1 MINLRLA
8 LAALCLS
15 GALFAQD
22 TGYVKARGKPGAA
35 AIFIN
40 GNYVGPVYRFT
51 VPEKYA
57 APSGSVE
64 LTFRDPR
71 YEDYTVKVNVAG
83 HKTTKIHY
91 ALKKLP
97 VPQPPFGR
105 FRLGGGELES
115 FMSISAGDTGAVYI
129 NDKYYGYVDELNDMG
144 GGILLKPGNYTVHV
158 VSPLFGDFRRDITIT
173 ANKVTVVPLPESGR
187 EQ

>member
-1 MINLRLA
+1 MLA
-8 LAALCLS
+8 VLCLGAALP
-15 GALFAQD
+15 AQD

-40 GNYVGPVYRFT
+40 GNYVGPAYRFT

-57 APSGSVE
+57 TPAGTAE

-71 YEDYTVKVNVAG
+71 YEDYTVKVSVSA

-91 ALKKLP
+91 AMKKLP

-105 FRLGGGELES
+105 FNPPGRWRARIVYVHRRRRHEHRVRRRQILRLRGRVERCRRRHSDE
-115 FMSISAGDTGAVYI
+115 AGHLHRARR
-129 NDKYYGYVDELNDMG
+129 L
-144 GGILLKPGNYTVHV
+144 
-158 VSPLFGDFRRDITIT
+158 PLFGDFRRDVTIT

-187 EQ
+187 ER